1 MPAATFGFH
10 FFDPPPP
17 NSDKLPKPALPNQP
31 QPFLVLFASSP
42 DCLPIA
48 QKLSEAG
55 WLILAVD
62 SQQAAYVELA
72 LDLISPPSPPNV
84 HWKWLKPAAIIL
96 VADQQPPVMLN
107 PSAQPAL
114 TLPLHLHRLTRQLQS
129 RSLSPTDI
137 PYLLYVN
144 IPNPFLSLVSTETEA
159 ATLDQ
164 THPEISATNSIF
176 QAVIKRSRTSQGE
189 ELLAV
194 IADLTQIIFC
204 AGCRRQIDPQ
214 EKALLLAPQLFCE
227 SCASFPSA
235 VIDRYPEER
244 LPLFPARFLAKAAR
258 IFATSSAAKH
268 PPYPVLLSSQEEAEE
283 VTTTLASTSDPWSS

>member
-10 FFDPPPP
+10 FFDPPPL
-17 NSDKLPKPALPNQP
+17 NSDKLTLPGLPDQP
-31 QPFLVLFASSP
+31 PSFLVLFASSP

-62 SQQAAYVELA
+62 SQQPAYVELA
-72 LDLISPPSPPNV
+72 LDLISPPASPNF
-84 HWKWLKPAAIIL
+84 HWKWLKLAAIIL
-96 VADQQPPVMLN
+96 IADEQPSVVPN
-107 PSAQPAL
+107 PFVQPTL
-114 TLPLHLHRLTRQLQS
+114 ILPLHLHRLTRQLQS
-129 RSLSPTDI
+129 RGLSAKDI

-144 IPNPFLSLVSTETEA
+144 IPNPFLSVVSTEAEEVA
-159 ATLDQ
+159 LSSDHA
-164 THPEISATNSIF
+164 PSEITPNTNSIF
-176 QAVIKRSRTSQGE
+176 HSVVRRSRTSQGE

-194 IADLTQIIFC
+194 IAEVTQIIFC
-204 AGCRRQIDPQ
+204 AGCRRQIEPH

-227 SCASFPSA
+227 GCASFPSA

-258 IFATSSAAKH
+258 IFATSSASKR
-268 PPYPVLLSSQEEAEE
+268 PPYPVLSSEEEE
-283 VTTTLASTSDPWSS
+283 ENTLATTSDPWSS